1 MFIAILGGTGS
12 DRKNKAK
19 EQLQKMFPK
28 TTFLF
33 ALIESVPTED
43 VLLGHAYQS
52 AGFFNDKQIVL
63 VKDCAHGVFGA
74 YSKKTLETLAQ
85 SETPFIFLD
94 EKLTKATE
102 TELKEYDATIVTLVT
117 KEKKSTFNKN
127 DVFAIC
133 DAFSAKNKFH
143 VWHEFSK
150 LVAKNEGPEA
160 IAGILF
166 SRIRTMLRDRRYA
179 PYTKN
184 ELERLSASLALL
196 LPKERAKGSD
206 TLLALERWILAMPE

>member
-1 MFIAILGGTGS
+1 MFVAIIGGAGS

-19 EQLQKMFPK
+19 DVLAKMFPK
-28 TTFLF
+28 TAFQF
-33 ALIESVPTED
+33 ALIESLPSED
-43 VLLGHAYQS
+43 ALLGYAYQS
-52 AGFFNDKQIVL
+52 EGFFSDKQIVL
-63 VKDCAHGVFGA
+63 IKDCADEIVDTF
-74 YSKKTLETLAQ
+74 SKKTLEILAH

-94 EKLTKATE
+94 EKITKATE
-102 TELKEYDATIVTLVT
+102 TTLKDCDATITSLAT
-117 KEKKSTFNKN
+117 PEKKSSFNKN

-133 DAFSAKNKFH
+133 DAFSAKNKFR

-160 IAGILF
+160 IVGILF
-166 SRIRTMLRDRRYA
+166 SRIRTMLRDRRYT

-196 LPKERAKGSD
+196 LPKEREKGSD